1 MTPCCRRAELC
12 TSSVA
17 RRLLAREENQNK
29 HAQKFAIIRHQYV
42 MDSLVRTRPM
52 FEYGSQHCIGHKIS
66 CLRDI
71 IAKINLNGFVQKKK
85 TFRYFL
91 TIINT
96 AMNTL
101 LIAYTYAIKA
111 VKIFELISTKIAK

>member
-52 FEYGSQHCIGHKIS
+52 FDYGSQHCIGHKIS

-85 TFRYFL
+85 
-91 TIINT
+91 N
-96 AMNTL
+96 
-101 LIAYTYAIKA
+101 
-111 VKIFELISTKIAK
+111 ISLFSYDHQHCNEHFVNCIYICYKGGENI